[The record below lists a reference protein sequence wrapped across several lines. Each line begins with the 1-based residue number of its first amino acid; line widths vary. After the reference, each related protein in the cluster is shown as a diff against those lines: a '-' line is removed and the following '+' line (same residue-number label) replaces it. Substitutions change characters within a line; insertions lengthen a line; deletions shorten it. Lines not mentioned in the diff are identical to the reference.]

1 MYLEKHLKTIEL
13 MEYELRHK
21 LKEYDLNL
29 SNEFKDEKEWY
40 TKSQKVKMVFGNNI
54 VIDYQEG
61 TYIVFKE
68 KNLNFNLTEGKI
80 KVNELDE
87 YNLVFEGK
95 NLDKGNTKVFIVE
108 YNRKKEK
115 LKVNSYPLNTKKN
128 LKFEKDTR
136 FIRIAFRTEDI
147 GTSIISNFDFSMK
160 KKNKKISQVL
170 VDPKNKPIKKLKD
183 MNVIFIADEFTTRSF
198 EPEFN
203 VIKVSPENWQKEVE
217 GKDIDFFFCESA
229 WQGNDGKWINK
240 VGSRGPRDNT
250 ILLELVEWCKDN
262 GIKTVFWNKEDPV
275 HYNAFIDTAVHFDYV
290 FTTDKNSIVK
300 YKEMG
305 CKNVEAL
312 PFAAQ
317 LKYHNPIEKY
327 NRKNKVVFAG
337 SYYGEK
343 FPERTK
349 IMNEMLEISKD
360 FGLDIFD
367 RNYNNPNNVN
377 QFPEEFN
384 KNIIGNL
391 IGDEIEEAYK
401 GYKVS
406 INVNSVTDSPT
417 MFARRVFE
425 LLACNTPV
433 ISSGSIGITEMFK
446 GIVVASQDKEELKK
460 ELQLLFEDKSYF
472 NYKKY
477 EGLKNILSNHTYT
490 HRVVK
495 ILETIGYPYVYE
507 IVKTTVI
514 VCINSLEEY
523 EKFNRIL
530 EKQSLKKIEVIL
542 ILDYF
547 EGYLNIFNSCNSN
560 NIKAY
565 LRDYIHHYRNI
576 TEILDSDYVIPVS
589 LDLNYD
595 SRFFE
600 DLTLAAKYLN
610 KDVIITQKLESKEYT
625 YLNNA
630 SFCRSMIP
638 TKHLKILRSYDFL
651 EMLENKNSLKN
662 WAEGGIQI
670 FNINKPLEGK

>member
-29 SNEFKDEKEWY
+29 SDGFKDEKEWY
-40 TKSQKVKMVFGNNI
+40 AKSQNVKMVFGNNI

-68 KNLNFNLTEGKI
+68 KNLNFNSTEGRI

-95 NLDKGNTKVFIVE
+95 NLDKGNIKVFIVE

-115 LKVNSYPLNTKKN
+115 LKINSYSLNTKKN

-136 FIRIAFRTEDI
+136 FVRIAFRTEGT
-147 GTSIISNFDFSMK
+147 GTSIISNFDFYMK
-160 KKNKKISQVL
+160 KKSKKISQVL
-170 VDPKNKPIKKLKD
+170 TDSKNKPIKKIKD

-240 VGSRGPRDNT
+240 VGSRGPRNNT
-250 ILLELVEWCKDN
+250 VLLELVKWCKDN

-305 CKNVEAL
+305 CKNVEDL

-377 QFPEEFN
+377 QFPEEFK
-384 KNIIGNL
+384 KNIIGDL
-391 IGDEIEEAYK
+391 VGDEIEEAYK

-433 ISSGSIGITEMFK
+433 ISSGSIGIIDMFK
-446 GIVVASQDKEELKK
+446 GKVVASQDKEVLRDEL
-460 ELQLLFEDKSYF
+460 ELLLKDSDYYQNKQLECLREILEHHTYKHRVEKILNKIQTPFLISTPKISTITVIRNRNEAENILNTLNTQ
-472 NYKKY
+472 NYK
-477 EGLKNILSNHTYT
+477 NINH
-490 HRVVK
+490 
-495 ILETIGYPYVYE
+495 I
-507 IVKTTVI
+507 
-514 VCINSLEEY
+514 
-523 EKFNRIL
+523 F
-530 EKQSLKKIEVIL
+530 

-547 EGYLNIFNSCNSN
+547 EDYLNYFNKFNDRKST
-560 NIKAY
+560 AY
-565 LRDYIHHYRNI
+565 LLEYISNYRNI
-576 TEILDSDYVIPVS
+576 SEIIKSDYIIPMAPNKKYN
-589 LDLNYD
+589 LNYIKD
-595 SRFFE
+595 FV
-600 DLTLAAKYLN
+600 LAIDYSKFGS
-610 KDVIITQKLESKEYT
+610 IITSNKNEKMYT
-625 YLNNA
+625 YID
-630 SFCRSMIP
+630 SFKLQNSMIP
-638 TKHLKILRSYDFL
+638 ISLLTTFKSMDFL
-651 EMLENKNSLKN
+651 NKMQKN
-662 WAEGGIQI
+662 FEVLGWKQFGVDIL
-670 FNINKPLEGK
+670 NINNN